1 MIASRIFAIAL
12 VLAPAG
18 MTSHPVRAQTAGETG
33 NVAEA
38 LFRDGVTLFDAG
50 KVHEACEKF
59 AESFRLDPANGTLQN
74 LALCHEREGK
84 TASAWAEFAQLAGRA
99 AQAEQREREQM
110 ARARAAQLAPRVTRV
125 LLAFGD
131 TSNVERVEVDG
142 QELGR
147 AAWTSPLPLD
157 PGVHTFVFAAKGK
170 KSESRS
176 LRIAAE
182 GQLLHVDVPALEAE
196 APPSSLPPAA
206 PVSRDDANA
215 GRTVALV
222 VGSVGIAAVGV
233 GSFFGLRA
241 LAKKSDGDAHCSGR
255 ACDAQGLALEDEAHT
270 SATASTIAFSAGL
283 AALGIGAYL
292 WLTSPVRVVPEVHA
306 RGAGLHAEVRW

>member
-1 MIASRIFAIAL
+1 
-12 VLAPAG
+12 
-18 MTSHPVRAQTAGETG
+18 MTSHPAHAQTAGESG

-38 LFRDGVTLFDAG
+38 LFRDGVTLFEAG

-99 AQAEQREREQM
+99 ALADQREREQM
-110 ARARAAQLAPRVTRV
+110 ARTRAAQLAPRVTRV

-131 TSNVERVEVDG
+131 ARNVERVEVDG

-176 LRIAAE
+176 LRVAAE
-182 GQLLHVDVPALEAE
+182 GQLLRVDVPTLEAE
-196 APPSSLPPAA
+196 APPASFASVS
-206 PVSRDDANA
+206 PVVRDDAKA
-215 GRTVALV
+215 RRTAALV
-222 VGSVGIAAVGV
+222 AGGVGIVAVGV
-233 GSFFGLRA
+233 GSFFGIRA
-241 LAKKSDGDAHCSGR
+241 LAQKSDGDAHCSGR
-255 ACDAQGLALEDEAHT
+255 VCDREGFSLEDQAHT
-270 SATASTIAFSAGL
+270 SATASTIAFGAGL
-283 AALGIGAYL
+283 AALGVGAYL
-292 WLTSPVRVVPEVHA
+292 WLTSPVRIAPEVHA
-306 RGAGLHAEVRW
+306 RGAGIHAEIRW

>member
-1 MIASRIFAIAL
+1 MIASRISAVAL
-12 VLAPAG
+12 VLALAA
-18 MTSHPVRAQTAGETG
+18 MTSHPARAQTAGESG

-38 LFRDGVTLFDAG
+38 LFRDGVMLFEAG

-131 TSNVERVEVDG
+131 ARNVERVEVDG

-157 PGVHTFVFAAKGK
+157 PGTHTFVFAAKGK
-170 KSESRS
+170 KSQSRS
-176 LRIAAE
+176 LRVAAE
-182 GQLLHVDVPALEAE
+182 GQLLRVDVPTLEAE
-196 APPSSLPPAA
+196 APSPAIESVA
-206 PVSRDDANA
+206 RDDAKV
-215 GRTVALV
+215 GRTAAIIA
-222 VGSVGIAAVGV
+222 GGVGIVAVGV
-233 GSFFGLRA
+233 GTFFGLRA
-241 LAKKSDGDAHCSGR
+241 LAKKSDGDAHCAGR
-255 ACDAQGLALEDEAHT
+255 VCDAQGLALEDQAHA
-270 SATASTIAFSAGL
+270 SATASTIAFGAGL

-292 WLTSPVRVVPEVHA
+292 WLTSPVRIVPEVHA
-306 RGAGLHAEVRW
+306 RGAGIHAEMRW